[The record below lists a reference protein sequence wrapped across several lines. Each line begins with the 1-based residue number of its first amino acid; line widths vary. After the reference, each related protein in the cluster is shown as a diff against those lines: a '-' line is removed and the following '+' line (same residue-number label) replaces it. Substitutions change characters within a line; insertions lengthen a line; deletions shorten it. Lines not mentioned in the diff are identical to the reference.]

1 MWNVKRG
8 IETRRITA
16 VFVSLLGLFAA
27 LSKPARAGEAPPP
40 AGIIVSIR
48 GNILEVQPAWLT
60 GHQRLMIDEKT
71 KFVEELLTP
80 VRRVPIGTRMVVF
93 GSNNP
98 KEGLTGFYMIAG
110 DLKSQGFGAK
120 LSGIM
125 QSQWGSYWG
134 GVVKSVRP
142 LVLTDDD
149 GKDITTAHL
158 QAHVVH
164 FDKAASVSEL
174 LIGTKIS
181 YVSDRTQGGIHH
193 CTSIGLTSSPG
204 KAGVLFATVV
214 ANAGRKL
221 TVIPRFGST
230 PVDITVPAS
239 CKVQRQVTLD
249 ADAIKPGDTVSAWG
263 VPMQG
268 RDNNGLIAFAMMRGK
283 KLFPIASNEAGAPDR
298 NVTGVVKYLSP
309 FTLTVDKGPLPVYV
323 TGQTPLVDFAPAS
336 ASHLHKGD
344 MVMFVVSK
352 TSTGILSA
360 RYILVDASPII
371 AFASAG

>member
-1 MWNVKRG
+1 MLVVV
-8 IETRRITA
+8 ICLI
-16 VFVSLLGLFAA
+16 VLLAGSAW
-27 LSKPARAGEAPPP
+27 AGEAPPP
-40 AGIIVSIR
+40 AGIVVSIR

-60 GHQRLMIDEKT
+60 GHVRLMIDEKT

-93 GSNNP
+93 GNNDP
-98 KEGLTGFYMIAG
+98 KEGLTGFYLMAG
-110 DLKSQGFGAK
+110 DLKSQGFGGK

-149 GKDITTAHL
+149 GKDITTQRL

-164 FDKAASVSEL
+164 FDKHASINEL
-174 LIGTKIS
+174 LIGSKIS
-181 YVSDRTQGGIHH
+181 YVSDRTQGGILH
-193 CTSIGLTSSPG
+193 CTSLGLTSSPG

-214 ANAGRKL
+214 SNTGGKL

-230 PVDITVPAS
+230 PVDIAVPAS

-249 ADAIKPGDTVSAWG
+249 ADTIKAGDTISAWG
-263 VPMQG
+263 VTVQG
-268 RDNNGLIAFAMMRGK
+268 RDSNGLVAFAMMRGK
-283 KLFPIASNEAGAPDR
+283 KLFPIASNDAGAPDR
-298 NVTGVVKYLSP
+298 SVTGVVKYLSP
-309 FTLTVDKGPLPVYV
+309 FTLKVDKGPLPIYV

-336 ASHLHKGD
+336 AGHLRKGD
-344 MVMFVVSK
+344 MVMLMVSK
-352 TSTGILSA
+352 TSTGVLTAS
-360 RYILVDASPII
+360 YVLVDASPII